1 MLSAQTASPK
11 MFSMLEKYTY
21 IFLCQ
26 ERGHGA
32 RRSTYFILSSSK
44 FLRVNTSKLSAI
56 DMRIIPNVPNLN
68 LYALFT
74 LLLWSSYAHKMLG
87 NINMAFKLPV

>member
-1 MLSAQTASPK
+1 MLFAQTAGPK
-11 MFSMLEKYTY
+11 MFSMVEKFTY
-21 IFLCQ
+21 IFSCQ
-26 ERGHGA
+26 ERSYGA

-44 FLRVNTSKLSAI
+44 FLRVNTRKLSAI
-56 DMRIIPNVPNLN
+56 DMRNVPNVPNLN

-74 LLLWSSYAHKMLG
+74 LLLWSSYAHKMLR